1 MIMTRPVRKLV
12 LTAHVTFSVGWL
24 GAVITSLVLAVAGLA
39 TADAVTVRAVYPALD
54 LIGWYVL
61 VPLSVASLI
70 TGLVQALAGPWG
82 LLRHYWVVLKLTM
95 NLFATVLLLL
105 YTQTLGYL
113 SDAAKT
119 SADPADLLILRT
131 PSPILHAAGAL
142 VLLGVAVTLSIYKPR
157 GLTRYGQR
165 HQLRNRQATARRL

>member
-1 MIMTRPVRKLV
+1 MIMTPPLRKLL

-95 NLFATVLLLL
+95 NLFATVVLLL

-119 SADPADLLILRT
+119 SVEPADLLTLRT
-131 PSPILHAAGAL
+131 PSPILHAGGAL
-142 VLLGVAVTLSIYKPR
+142 LLLGVAVTLSIYKPR

-165 HQLRNRQATARRL
+165 QQLGKRQLAARQL

>member
-1 MIMTRPVRKLV
+1 
-12 LTAHVTFSVGWL
+12 
-24 GAVITSLVLAVAGLA
+24 
-39 TADAVTVRAVYPALD
+39 VRAVYPALD
-54 LIGWYVL
+54 LIGWSVL
-61 VPLSVASLI
+61 VPLSLASLI

-95 NLFATVLLLL
+95 NLFATVVLLL
-105 YTQTLGYL
+105 YTQNLGYL
-113 SDAAKT
+113 SKAAKT
-119 SADPADLLILRT
+119 SSDPADLLMLRT

-165 HQLRNRQATARRL
+165 QQLGKRQLAARQL

>member
-24 GAVITSLVLAVAGLA
+24 GAVITSLVLAIGGLVS
-39 TADAVTVRAVYPALD
+39 ADAATVRAVYPALD
-54 LIGWYVL
+54 LVGWYVL

-82 LLRHYWVVLKLTM
+82 LLRHYWVLLKLVM
-95 NLFATVLLLL
+95 NLFATAVLLL

-113 SDAAKT
+113 SEAAKT
-119 SADPADLLILRT
+119 SVEPADLLLLRT
-131 PSPILHAAGAL
+131 PSPILHAGGAL
-142 VLLGVAVTLSIYKPR
+142 LLLGVAVSLSIYKPR

-165 HQLRNRQATARRL
+165 HQLRNRQATARQL